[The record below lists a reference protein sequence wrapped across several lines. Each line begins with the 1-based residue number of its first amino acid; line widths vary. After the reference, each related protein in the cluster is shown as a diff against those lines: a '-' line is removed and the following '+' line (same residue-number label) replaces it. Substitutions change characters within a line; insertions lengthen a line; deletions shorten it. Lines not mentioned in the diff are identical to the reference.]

1 MKSELIETKIDI
13 FNRKLEE
20 IGIEK
25 SMLVD
30 ISIRLK
36 DITAYRQYVDLDE
49 FEINDDRCIVYM
61 KSGEVF
67 VIYTPYVIIQHLLIY
82 EV

>member
-1 MKSELIETKIDI
+1 MKAKMIRTQIDI

-25 SMLVD
+25 LITID
-30 ISIRLK
+30 ISIRLE

-49 FEINDDRCIVYM
+49 FEINPNRCVVYM

-67 VIYTPYVIIQHLLIY
+67 IIYTTYETINNLLIY
-82 EV
+82 EG